1 MFKFNLEV
9 KSSAYTVTVYS
20 ENLPDE
26 AYDHIDN
33 TDKPVVAMAEAS
45 AISCFVV
52 ALTYI
57 ALTVAVVINMV
68 CLLNYIVMY
77 AAASETLDAVF
88 ISVCYTCGCK
98 VGHCF
103 PLMTELFELSL
114 NYLAASC
121 TFFNFITRLH
131 AGCIYCLSN
140 FHFVTECFAD
150 FCYFGAADST
160 LVVDIATAFA
170 ICFLEVVINGLAVLI
185 NRYAML
191 VA

>member
-52 ALTYI
+52 TLTYI

-103 PLMTELFELSL
+103 PLMTKLFEFGLG
-114 NYLAASC
+114 YLAASC
-121 TFFNFITRLH
+121 TFLNYITLLH
-131 AGCIYCLSN
+131 ASGLFSLSYD
-140 FHFVTECFAD
+140 FVTECFAD

-160 LVVDIATAFA
+160 LEVDIAAAFA
-170 ICFLEVVINGLAVLI
+170 ICFLEVVVYGLAVLI